1 MNVEFNLNGRDVTVD
16 VMPGRILA
24 DMLRED
30 LGLTGTKIGCEVGEC
45 GACTVIIDG
54 QTANSCLIPA
64 AAIQGKSIVTIEG
77 VSPEGGPIHPIQEA
91 FIEAGAVQCGYCIP
105 GMVLSAK
112 ALLDRNSKPTE
123 DEIAIAMSGNLC
135 RCTGYHKILEGVKLA
150 SEKLS
155 SASREGGCNE
165 QPKA

>member
-1 MNVEFNLNGRDVTVD
+1 MTLQFNLNGQEITVD
-16 VMPGRILA
+16 MEPGRILA
-24 DMLRED
+24 DLLRED

-54 QTANSCLIPA
+54 RTANSCLVPA
-64 AAIQGKSIVTIEG
+64 AAVQRKHVVTIEG
-77 VSPEGGPIHPIQEA
+77 VSPERGPLHPIQEA

-112 ALLDRNSKPTE
+112 ALLDQNAHPTE
-123 DEIAIAMSGNLC
+123 EEIAVAMSGNLC
-135 RCTGYHKILEGVKLA
+135 RCTGYRKILEGVKLA

-155 SASREGGCNE
+155 QSTKQGEST
-165 QPKA
+165 

>member
-1 MNVEFNLNGRDVTVD
+1 MMIQFNLNGQDITVE
-16 VMPGRILA
+16 VEEGRILV

-54 QTANSCLIPA
+54 RTANSCLIPA
-64 AAIQGKSIVTIEG
+64 AAVHGKKVVTIEG
-77 VSPEGGPIHPIQEA
+77 VSPEGGPLHPIQEA

-112 ALLDRNSKPTE
+112 ALLDQNIKPTE
-123 DEIAIAMSGNLC
+123 DEIAVAMSGNLC
-135 RCTGYHKILEGVKLA
+135 RCTGYRKILDGVKLA

-155 SASREGGCNE
+155 QNAE
-165 QPKA
+165 

>member
-1 MNVEFNLNGRDVTVD
+1 
-16 VMPGRILA
+16 
-24 DMLRED
+24 
-30 LGLTGTKIGCEVGEC
+30 VGEC

-91 FIEAGAVQCGYCIP
+91 FIVAGAVQCGYCIP

>member
-1 MNVEFNLNGRDVTVD
+1 MNLQFNLNGRDITVEIE
-16 VMPGRILA
+16 PGRILA

-54 QTANSCLIPA
+54 RTANSCLIPA
-64 AAIQGKSIVTIEG
+64 AAVAGKSVVTIEG
-77 VSPEGGPIHPIQEA
+77 VSPEGGPLHPIQEA

-112 ALLDRNSKPTE
+112 GLLDRNLTPTE

-135 RCTGYHKILEGVKLA
+135 RCTGYRKILDGVKLA
-150 SEKLS
+150 SEKI
-155 SASREGGCNE
+155 SRNAEQGG
-165 QPKA
+165 PV

>member
-1 MNVEFNLNGRDVTVD
+1 MNLQFNLNGRDITVEIE
-16 VMPGRILA
+16 PGRILA
-24 DMLRED
+24 DMLREN

-54 QTANSCLIPA
+54 RTANSCLIPA
-64 AAIQGKSIVTIEG
+64 AAVAGKSVVTIEG
-77 VSPEGGPIHPIQEA
+77 VSPEGGPLHPIQEA

-112 ALLDRNSKPTE
+112 ALLDRNLTPTE

-135 RCTGYHKILEGVKLA
+135 RCTGYRKILDGVKLA
-150 SEKLS
+150 SEKM
-155 SASREGGCNE
+155 SRNAEQGG
-165 QPKA
+165 PV